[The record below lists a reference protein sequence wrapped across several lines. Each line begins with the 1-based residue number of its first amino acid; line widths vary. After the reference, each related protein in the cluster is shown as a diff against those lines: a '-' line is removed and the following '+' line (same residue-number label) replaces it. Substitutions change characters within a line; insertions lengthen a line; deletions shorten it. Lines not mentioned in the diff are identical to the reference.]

1 MTINQSPQ
9 VPDGPFMS
17 FQAVPHPLP
26 DVAQSRLK
34 ALSIAAHDSG
44 EDHNGPTFQ
53 ALDQFLGH
61 VRDVLGV
68 EHLRREFL
76 PKRHLAGR

>member
-1 MTINQSPQ
+1 MAMSPSPQ

-17 FQAVPHPLP
+17 FQAIPHPLP
-26 DVAQSRLK
+26 ESVQYRLK

-44 EDHNGPTFQ
+44 EDHNGPAFQ
-53 ALDQFLGH
+53 ALNQFLGN

>member
-1 MTINQSPQ
+1 MALMPAPQ

-17 FQAVPHPLP
+17 FHAIPHPLP
-26 DVAQSRLK
+26 EIVQARLK
-34 ALSIAAHDSG
+34 ALSVAAHDSG
-44 EDHNGPTFQ
+44 EDHNGPAFQ

-61 VRDVLGV
+61 VREVLGV

-76 PKRHLAGR
+76 PKRHLAG

>member
-1 MTINQSPQ
+1 MALSPEPQ

-17 FQAVPHPLP
+17 FQAITHPLP
-26 DVAQSRLK
+26 EIVQSRLK

-53 ALDQFLGH
+53 ALDKFLGH

-76 PKRHLAGR
+76 PKKHLAG

>member
-1 MTINQSPQ
+1 MTPNHAAQ

-17 FQAVPHPLP
+17 FQAIPHPLP
-26 DVAQSRLK
+26 EVVQARLK
-34 ALSIAAHDSG
+34 IMSVVMHDAG
-44 EDHNGPTFQ
+44 EHNGPVLESFDEY
-53 ALDQFLGH
+53 LNK

-76 PKRHLAGR
+76 PNRRPIG

>member
-1 MTINQSPQ
+1 MALSPAPQ

-17 FQAVPHPLP
+17 FQAIPHPLP
-26 DVAQSRLK
+26 ETVQSRMK

-61 VRDVLGV
+61 IRDVLGV

-76 PKRHLAGR
+76 PKRHLAG